1 MSSKITGVERS
12 LNMLEESEATT
23 KKELLIIFGYIG
35 LAVLLIL
42 PTILILLVIRK
53 NRSPDPQKEPDEEN
67 T

>member
-1 MSSKITGVERS
+1 
-12 LNMLEESEATT
+12 MLEESEATT